1 MPLELTDEQR
11 VRLHIVRADISTLK
25 TDAVVNAANA
35 DFSPA
40 GSVDQAIHEKAGTAL
55 RTACRQFV
63 GEYGRCFAGGAEIT
77 PAFRLPARYV
87 IHAVGPVWCGGGE
100 GEAALLARAYARCM
114 ETARIR
120 GLQSIAF
127 SCVSTGLYGYPK
139 REAATVALVVVNECL
154 AGGSTL
160 KDIVFCVYDDENQ
173 AAYEELIGKKTEDA
187 GRWQASV

>member
-1 MPLELTDEQR
+1 MDLTQEQLS
-11 VRLHIVRADISTLK
+11 RLHIIRADISVLA

-40 GSVDQAIHEKAGTAL
+40 GSVDRAIHEKAGTAL

-77 PAFRLPARYV
+77 PAFNLPARYV

-100 GEAALLARAYARCM
+100 GEAALLARSYARCM

-120 GLQSIAF
+120 GLKSIAF
-127 SCVSTGLYGYPK
+127 PCISTGLYGYPK

-160 KDIVFCVYDDENQ
+160 QDIVFCVYDDENQ
-173 AAYEELIGKKTEDA
+173 AAYEELLGKKTEDA
-187 GRWQASV
+187 APWLATD